1 MIALHKELIRI
12 HKDYQVLRTGSFKF
26 LYGSYNVIAFGR
38 FDSNNRIVAAVN
50 NNDGAV
56 TFKIPVW
63 QIGVFDGKEMVRLIQ
78 TSQDGYT
85 QEAGTYR
92 ISDGILELTL
102 PPFGGAILVEV
113 SPK

>member
-1 MIALHKELIRI
+1 
-12 HKDYQVLRTGSFKF
+12 
-26 LYGSYNVIAFGR
+26 
-38 FDSNNRIVAAVN
+38 
-50 NNDGAV
+50 
-56 TFKIPVW
+56 
-63 QIGVFDGKEMVRLIQ
+63 MVRLIQ